1 MATGILGTADLSA
14 GANTTLYTCP
24 ADTFTIATVGFVNRG
39 TTAATVRLSVS
50 DTATPSNAEYLEY
63 EATILPNNVL
73 ERTGIAMQA
82 DKILVVRSSSANVNA
97 LAMGIET
104 SSV

>member
-1 MATGILGTADLSA
+1 MATGILGNADLSA

-24 ADTFTIATVGFVNRG
+24 ADTFTIATVSVVNRG
-39 TTAATVRLSVS
+39 TSAVQVRLAVC
-50 DTATPSNAEYLEY
+50 DTGTPNNSEYLEY
-63 EATILPNNVL
+63 EASILPNNVL

-82 DKILVVRSSSANVNA
+82 NKLLVVRSSASNVNA

-104 SSV
+104 SAV